1 MELAF
6 FVVRVGLS
14 RAEFEGLTEV
24 EKMFIRKEYENKFIH
39 DTTWMR
45 NSVYNA
51 TVNANRKKNARMQE
65 LHTKKQS
72 KADVEY
78 NENAIQIVEE
88 LEATQGKS
96 WVDMIY
102 QANDMQR
109 PTREVR

>member
-1 MELAF
+1 M
-6 FVVRVGLS
+6 S
-14 RAEFEGLTEV
+14 RTEFEGLTEV

-39 DTTWMR
+39 DTTWAR

-51 TVNANRKKNARMQE
+51 TVNANRKKNTRMQE

-88 LEATQGKS
+88 MEAVQGKS

-102 QANDMQR
+102 QANGKQK